1 MITIRIQGDHGLIEA
16 AAPCKNCWV
25 DARNVTKEDLYQLE
39 HDYGISGELITDI
52 MDADE
57 QARIEKEDEY
67 TALIVRLP
75 VFDDKYEV
83 SYFTL
88 PLGIV
93 IFSDKIV
100 TICQR
105 SSDALEDLAKNRIRG
120 FNIRNKSAFVL
131 NMLGRA
137 AFTFLKSLKE
147 LNRKA
152 NTIEQELQKSVQNHE
167 LIQLLSLQKSLVYYT
182 TSIKTN
188 ELLLEK
194 LQKTS
199 VFRFKEDE
207 KDLLE
212 DVVTENRQ
220 AIEMANIYS
229 SILTG
234 TMDAFAS
241 VISNNLNIVM
251 KRLTIISIALMIPT
265 LVTSFYGMNVGIPY
279 QHSIWA
285 VWVILFV
292 SLGAS
297 ILGAVF
303 LSMEKRVRKNK
314 KINFTQNFMM
324 VNKH

>member
-1 MITIRIQGDHGLIEA
+1 MIIIRTQGDHGLTEA
-16 AAPCKNCWV
+16 LEPCKNCWV
-25 DARNVTKEDLYQLE
+25 DARNVSKEDLYHLE
-39 HDYGISGELITDI
+39 HNYGISAELLTDI

-57 QARIEKEDEY
+57 QARIEVEDGY

-75 VFDDKYEV
+75 VFDQNYEV

-88 PLGIV
+88 PLGII
-93 IFSDKIV
+93 IFQDKIV

-105 SSDALEDLAKNRIRG
+105 SSDALDDLARNRIRG

-131 NMLGRA
+131 NLLGRA

-147 LNRKA
+147 LNKKT
-152 NTIEQELQKSVQNHE
+152 NIIERELQKSVRNHE
-167 LIQLLSLQKSLVYYT
+167 LVQLLSVQKSLVYYT

-194 LQKTS
+194 LQKS
-199 VFRFKEDE
+199 PVFRFKEDE

-212 DVVTENRQ
+212 DVVTENKQ

-251 KRLTIISIALMIPT
+251 RRLTIVSIVLMIPT
-265 LVTSFYGMNVGIPY
+265 LISSFYGMNLAIPF
-279 QHSIWA
+279 QDSAWA
-285 VWVILFV
+285 VWGVLSV
-292 SLGAS
+292 SLLAS
-297 ILGAVF
+297 LLGAIF
-303 LSMEKRVRKNK
+303 LSRDKHRKKSRNM
-314 KINFTQNFMM
+314 NYTQNIM
-324 VNKH
+324 VVHKH